1 MLDTRIKT
9 PLSLTSSTL
18 LRANILSSVT
28 SLLNE
33 TKVSPTSTVTEG
45 K

>member
-1 MLDTRIKT
+1 MLDTSIKT

-18 LRANILSSVT
+18 LIANILSAVT
-28 SLLNE
+28 E
-33 TKVSPTSTVTEG
+33 TIVSPTSTVTQG

>member
-18 LRANILSSVT
+18 LIANTLSAVT

-33 TKVSPTSTVTEG
+33 TIVSPTSTVTQG